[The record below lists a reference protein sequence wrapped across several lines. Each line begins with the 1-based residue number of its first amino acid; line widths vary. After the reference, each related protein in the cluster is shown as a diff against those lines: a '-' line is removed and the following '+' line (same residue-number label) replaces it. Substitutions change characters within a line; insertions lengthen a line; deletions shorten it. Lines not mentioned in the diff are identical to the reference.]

1 VEKIGRDY
9 RRNNQN
15 IKSLKIKKQFVK
27 LFLSNCYLE
36 KFENVSLSICPF
48 SFGATGFVVQI
59 KTNKRYY
66 KNIRNNFIMKMN

>member
-15 IKSLKIKKQFVK
+15 IKSLKIKNLFVK
-27 LFLSNCYLE
+27 LFLS
-36 KFENVSLSICPF
+36 
-48 SFGATGFVVQI
+48 ATEFVVQI